1 MTPQS
6 YGRQPSHEGEELYR
20 LLTETSTDMISRHT
34 SEGVYTYVSP
44 ACRSL
49 LGYEPEELVGHSAYE
64 FFHPDDLEHSSTT
77 HSLMPHHHDPNTV
90 SYRIR
95 RKDGSYIWF
104 ETSSRRVR
112 GPGTDEYIETI
123 AVSRD
128 ITDRKRVDVELRE
141 SQEALGKSEQ
151 FHRFAVEAGRIGT
164 WDLDLRTEEC
174 LVSPEMA
181 ELMGFSRDQATVPGP
196 QWRESIIPE
205 DRTLMASA
213 LAASIENDTPFDLE
227 FRIALKD
234 GRERWLYSRAGVTR
248 DASGKALRVH
258 GASIDVTERKR
269 AEENL
274 RESEGRLRRA
284 IEIETVGVIFFTT
297 DGRIT
302 DANDA
307 FLLMSGYSREELA
320 EGLLQW
326 DEMTPPEWM
335 PQSVKAIEEFRLTG
349 RTIPYEKE
357 YVRKDGSRWRALFAA
372 TRLDEEEGVEFII
385 DITER
390 KRAEEAL
397 QEASERIT
405 NVLER
410 ITDAFFA
417 VDSRWRFT
425 YLNRQAERILQR
437 RREELL
443 GQSLWQEFPDAVG
456 SRFYEKY
463 HEAVES
469 GTSVHFEEFYEALNH
484 WVEVHA
490 YPSGEGLTV
499 YFRDVTER
507 KRAREALHESEQR
520 LRAVFDSTLDAILIA
535 NDDREY
541 TEVNPAACRLLGVAR
556 KDLLGSRLEDFV
568 PEAEKETAREGW
580 REFLEKG
587 RMEGEFRLRRTDG
600 AIRIAEFRAKA
611 DFLPG
616 RHLSVLRDITE
627 RKRADEAIAEVL
639 RARTEFMANVSH
651 ELRTPLT
658 VIRGN
663 AEVGLELGRECVHEE
678 ILEEI
683 VRESGSMSRMVED
696 LLFLA
701 RSDSDSI
708 PLDKQ
713 MVSVAWLLAK
723 LAQRAGALAR
733 KRGTS
738 LQTTLSGEGRLRCD
752 AQSIEQAVL
761 VLVDNAAKYGMPGGP
776 ITLSSSNHQRELV
789 IEVTDRGPGIPP
801 EELPQIFE
809 RFYRGEKSS
818 REPGSG
824 LGLAI
829 AKSIAEAHDGSV
841 ETESRPG
848 EGTRMS
854 LRLPLVNSL

>member
-1 MTPQS
+1 MTPESNGSQT
-6 YGRQPSHEGEELYR
+6 RQLLQESEELYR
-20 LLTETSTDMISRHT
+20 LLAENSTDLISKHT
-34 SEGVYTYVSP
+34 PEGVYTYASP
-44 ACRSL
+44 ACRPL

-64 FFHPDDLEHSSTT
+64 YFHPEDLEQIRNKHSV
-77 HSLMPHHHDPNTV
+77 MWQHHDINTI

-95 RKDGSYIWF
+95 RKDGFYVWF
-104 ETSSRRVR
+104 ETTSRKVR
-112 GPGTDEYIETI
+112 EPGTDEVLEMI

-128 ITDRKRVDVELRE
+128 ITDRKRMEEELRE
-141 SQEALGKSEQ
+141 SQEALRKSDQ

-164 WDLDLRTEEC
+164 WDLDLRTEDC
-174 LVSPEMA
+174 LLSPKMA
-181 ELMGFSRDQATVPGP
+181 DLMGFSRDQTAVPGH
-196 QWRESIIPE
+196 QWRESIVLE
-205 DRTLMASA
+205 DRSLITSA
-213 LAASIENDTPFDLE
+213 LAASVENDAPFDLE

-234 GRERWLYSRAGVTR
+234 GTQRWLYSRGGAFR
-248 DASGKALRVH
+248 DALGKALRVR
-258 GASIDVTERKR
+258 GATIDVTERKR
-269 AEENL
+269 AEVKL
-274 RESEGRLRRA
+274 RASEGRLRRA
-284 IEIETVGVIFFTT
+284 IDIETVGVIFFNV
-297 DGRIT
+297 DGTIT

-307 FLLMSGYSREELA
+307 FLRMSGYSREDLV
-320 EGLLQW
+320 EGLVRW
-326 DEMTPPEWM
+326 DKMTPPKWM
-335 PQSVKAIEEFRLTG
+335 PHSLKAIEEFLSTG

-357 YVRKDGSRWRALFAA
+357 YVRKDGSRWSGLFAA
-372 TRLDEEEGVEFII
+372 TRLGEQEGVEYII

-390 KRAEEAL
+390 KRAREAL
-397 QEASERIT
+397 QEANERIT

-425 YLNRQAERILQR
+425 YLNRQAERILHR

-443 GQSLWQEFPDAVG
+443 GQSLWDAFPDAVG

-463 HEAVES
+463 HEALES
-469 GTSVHFEEFYEALNH
+469 GTSVHFEAFYEALNH

-507 KRAREALHESEQR
+507 KRAREAL
-520 LRAVFDSTLDAILIA
+520 
-535 NDDREY
+535 
-541 TEVNPAACRLLGVAR
+541 
-556 KDLLGSRLEDFV
+556 
-568 PEAEKETAREGW
+568 AE
-580 REFLEKG
+580 L
-587 RMEGEFRLRRTDG
+587 
-600 AIRIAEFRAKA
+600 
-611 DFLPG
+611 
-616 RHLSVLRDITE
+616 
-627 RKRADEAIAEVL
+627 L

-683 VRESGSMSRMVED
+683 VRESDSMSRMVED

-713 MVSVAWLLAK
+713 MVSVEWLLSN
-723 LAQRAGALAR
+723 LAQRAEALAR
-733 KRGTS
+733 ERDTA
-738 LQTTLSGEGRLRCD
+738 LQTTLSGEGRLECD

-761 VLVDNAAKYGMPGGP
+761 VLVDNAAKYGMPGES
-776 ITLSSSNHQRELV
+776 ITLSSSTRQDELL
-789 IEVTDRGPGIPP
+789 IEVADQGPGIPP
-801 EELPQIFE
+801 DEQPQIFE
-809 RFYRGEKSS
+809 RFYRGESLPKE
-818 REPGSG
+818 RGSG

-841 ETESRPG
+841 EAESHPG

-854 LRLPLVNSL
+854 LCLPLANGS